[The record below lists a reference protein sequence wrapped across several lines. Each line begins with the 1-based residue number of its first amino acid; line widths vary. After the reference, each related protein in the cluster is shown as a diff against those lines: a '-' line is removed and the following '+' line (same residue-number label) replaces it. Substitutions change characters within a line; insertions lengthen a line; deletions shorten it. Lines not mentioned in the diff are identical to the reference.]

1 MPFFVCPF
9 SQDLKRKVEIMAV
22 TRDTERKTAK
32 SRVREVNNKI
42 QGLTMTLDRTRAK
55 LKVRWRSLRGV
66 SRRNACAC
74 TEATALADTPPPG
87 RPF

>member
-55 LKVRWRSLRGV
+55 LKVR
-66 SRRNACAC
+66 
-74 TEATALADTPPPG
+74 
-87 RPF
+87 